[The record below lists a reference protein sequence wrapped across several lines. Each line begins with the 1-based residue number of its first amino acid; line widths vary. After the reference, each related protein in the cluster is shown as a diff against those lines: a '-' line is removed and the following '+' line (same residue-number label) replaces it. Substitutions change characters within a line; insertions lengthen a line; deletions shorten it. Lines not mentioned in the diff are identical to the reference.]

1 MRTNE
6 LLLKLRNGDELNL
19 QNQLLLILKLSFPSI
34 VAQLSS
40 IIMSFIDASMV
51 GHLGSSQ
58 AASIGLVASSTW
70 LILGL
75 TFASSM
81 GFTVQC
87 AQLIG
92 AKKEKEARNL
102 VKNALFVTSIFSLAL
117 MIICIAISFH
127 LPLWLGASE
136 EIYHDAWI
144 YFFVFALSVPIVQMN
159 DLSAEML
166 QCAGEMKIPSIS
178 QIFMAVLNIAL
189 NYVLIFVCKM
199 GVFGAAL
206 STLIARF
213 SVTIFLLFFLLKKSI
228 LKFEKTEKFTFDR
241 EIFIKAAKIS
251 APIAFE
257 HAIMS
262 GGQIAYSKITAPL
275 GTASL
280 AANSF
285 GKIFCKKYKFGM
297 NQYNIYNLILY
308 IRKI

>member
-92 AKKEKEARNL
+92 KERKRSAESREKCPFRHFDFFARADDNLHRNQLSSSALAWCKRRNL
-102 VKNALFVTSIFSLAL
+102 
-117 MIICIAISFH
+117 
-127 LPLWLGASE
+127 P
-136 EIYHDAWI
+136 
-144 YFFVFALSVPIVQMN
+144 
-159 DLSAEML
+159 
-166 QCAGEMKIPSIS
+166 
-178 QIFMAVLNIAL
+178 
-189 NYVLIFVCKM
+189 
-199 GVFGAAL
+199 
-206 STLIARF
+206 
-213 SVTIFLLFFLLKKSI
+213 
-228 LKFEKTEKFTFDR
+228 
-241 EIFIKAAKIS
+241 
-251 APIAFE
+251 
-257 HAIMS
+257 
-262 GGQIAYSKITAPL
+262 
-275 GTASL
+275 
-280 AANSF
+280 
-285 GKIFCKKYKFGM
+285 
-297 NQYNIYNLILY
+297 
-308 IRKI
+308 